1 LAPLYPAGDA
11 ASIDKPKFD
20 VMDTKE
26 VSADAY
32 MATVSG
38 VDVYKN
44 YPSEGWRSFGGKYDF
59 LPYTGVLGRPRY
71 NFGA

>member
-20 VMDTKE
+20 VMDTDE
-26 VSADAY
+26 VTAEGIMADGE
-32 MATVSG
+32 S
-38 VDVYKN
+38 VYKN
-44 YPSEGWRSFGGKYDF
+44 YPSEGWRSFGGKYDY